1 VYGRETSKTLLQPHA
16 FVAGLVAALAV
27 AVLAFDSGGYEP
39 TSWGWSAAA
48 LLLVSVAALL
58 AGARRLTLLELALP
72 ASLAALASWIWLS
85 LAWTSDVSQTVR
97 EGERVLVYVAA
108 AAALL
113 LVGRRSGVYVLVASL
128 AAAITAV
135 CAFALVT
142 RLFDPGGG
150 AYQVGLA
157 DPQAAFRLARPLGY
171 ANALAIFAVI
181 GILLSLGLVRAGP
194 RVTRAFASSA
204 LVVLAP
210 TLYFTYGRGAWLGL
224 AAGLVALFAI
234 ERDRLQVVVRALTLA
249 AAPAVAVFLASRT
262 SSLTAD
268 PRSVAAATHDGRR
281 LAVAIA
287 VLAVAAAFVPAAAER
302 IRVSDPARR
311 PLLLAAALVGIA
323 VVAVGLVR
331 IGGPDGAVERAYH
344 AFNAPAPLVGQDTS
358 GRLFSLSGSNR
369 SEYWRVAWR
378 EWKVDPVLGGGAGS
392 YQRFWLRHR
401 RNDLPVRDAHSLYLE
416 TLAELGPLGLALLLC
431 ALAVPLAAVGAARRN
446 PLAAGAL
453 GAYVAFLVHAG
464 IDWDWE
470 MPAVTLAALACGIA
484 LLLAAR
490 GDGRAPA
497 RNCSAHRRHHRRC
510 AAWLRGARRPRRQ
523 SRRARLRQRVGRRAA
538 PFRGRRGA
546 AGAPLGAVVGN
557 AVAPPGRVAAP
568 GRRRRPRA
576 QQLPPRHRRGPGRL
590 GALARRRPRQP
601 RRRTSGRA
609 RPCRRAEPAQLG
621 ASAADSGV
629 VKAQRKVAEEEGS
642 SRQLT

>member
-1 VYGRETSKTLLQPHA
+1 VYGRETSKTLRQPHA
-16 FVAGLVAALAV
+16 LPAGLVAAFAV

-72 ASLAALASWIWLS
+72 ASLAALAAWIWLS

-97 EGERVLVYVAA
+97 EGERALVYVAA

-113 LVGRRSGVYVLVASL
+113 LVGRRSGVYGLVASL
-128 AAAITAV
+128 PATITAV
-135 CAFALVT
+135 CTFALVT

-150 AYQVGLA
+150 AYQVGLS

-194 RVTRAFASSA
+194 RFARAFASSA

-224 AAGLVALFAI
+224 AAGLVAFFAI
-234 ERDRLQVVVRALTLA
+234 ERDRLQLAVHALTLA

-268 PRSVAAATHDGRR
+268 PRSVAAATDDGRR

-287 VLAVAAAFVPAAAER
+287 VLAVAAAFAPAAAER
-302 IRVSDPARR
+302 IRVSERARR
-311 PLLLAAALVGIA
+311 ALLLAATLGGIA

-331 IGGPDGAVERAYH
+331 VGGPKGAVERAYH

-431 ALAVPLAAVGAARRN
+431 ALAVPLAAARAARRN

-470 MPAVTLAALACGIA
+470 MPAVTVAALACGVA

-490 GDGRAPA
+490 GTGERRLGTAPRIVGAAAAALLGSVALLGLVGNRAELASANALDAEQLHSAADEAQQA
-497 RNCSAHRRHHRRC
+497 RRWEPWSGTPWRLLGESQLQAGDVDRARSSF
-510 AAWLRGARRPRRQ
+510 LRGIDEDPGDWELWLDLALV
-523 SRRARLRQRVGRRAA
+523 SRGAERRAA
-538 PFRGRRGA
+538 
-546 AGAPLGAVVGN
+546 LD
-557 AVAPPGRVAAP
+557 RVAELNP
-568 GRRRRPRA
+568 
-576 QQLPPRHRRGPGRL
+576 H
-590 GALARRRPRQP
+590 
-601 RRRTSGRA
+601 
-609 RPCRRAEPAQLG
+609 
-621 ASAADSGV
+621 
-629 VKAQRKVAEEEGS
+629 S
-642 SRQLT
+642 SELRQLRAAS

>member
-1 VYGRETSKTLLQPHA
+1 MYGRETSKTFLQPQTLS
-16 FVAGLVAALAV
+16 AGLVAALAV
-27 AVLAFDSGGYEP
+27 AVLAFDSGGYEA

-58 AGARRLTLLELALP
+58 AGARRLTLVELALP
-72 ASLAALASWIWLS
+72 ASLAAFAAWIWLS

-97 EGERVLVYVAA
+97 EGERALVYVAA

-113 LVGRRSGVYVLVASL
+113 LVGRRSGVYGLVASL

-150 AYQVGLA
+150 AYQVGLS

-181 GILLSLGLVRAGP
+181 GILLSLGLAFRAGP
-194 RVTRAFASSA
+194 RVTRALASSA

-234 ERDRLQVVVRALTLA
+234 ERDRLQLVVHALTLA
-249 AAPAVAVFLASRT
+249 AAPAVAVFLATRT

-287 VLAVAAAFVPAAAER
+287 VLAVAAAFVPTAAER
-302 IRVSDPARR
+302 IRVGERARR
-311 PLLLAAALVGIA
+311 ALLLAAALVGIA

-331 IGGPDGAVERAYH
+331 VGGPKGAVERAYH
-344 AFNAPAPLVGQDTS
+344 AFNAPAPLVGQGTS

-431 ALAVPLAAVGAARRN
+431 ALAVPLAAVGAARRD

-470 MPAVTLAALACGIA
+470 MPAVTLAALASGVA

-490 GDGRAPA
+490 GTGELQLGTAPRIVGATAAALLGSVALLGLVGNRAELASANALDAEQLHSAAEEA
-497 RNCSAHRRHHRRC
+497 RQARRWEPWSGTPWRLLGESQLQAGDVDR
-510 AAWLRGARRPRRQ
+510 ARSSFLRGIAEDRGDWELWLDVALV
-523 SRRARLRQRVGRRAA
+523 SRGAERRAA
-538 PFRGRRGA
+538 
-546 AGAPLGAVVGN
+546 LD
-557 AVAPPGRVAAP
+557 RVAELNP
-568 GRRRRPRA
+568 
-576 QQLPPRHRRGPGRL
+576 H
-590 GALARRRPRQP
+590 
-601 RRRTSGRA
+601 
-609 RPCRRAEPAQLG
+609 
-621 ASAADSGV
+621 
-629 VKAQRKVAEEEGS
+629 S
-642 SRQLT
+642 SELRQLTAAS

>member
-16 FVAGLVAALAV
+16 LPAGLVAALAV

-58 AGARRLTLLELALP
+58 AGARRLTLVELALP
-72 ASLAALASWIWLS
+72 ASLAALDAWIWLS

-97 EGERVLVYVAA
+97 EGERALVYLAA

-113 LVGRRSGVYVLVASL
+113 LVGRSGVYGLVASL

-171 ANALAIFAVI
+171 ANALAIFSVI

-234 ERDRLQVVVRALTLA
+234 ERDRLQLVVHALTLA

-302 IRVSDPARR
+302 IRVSERARR

-331 IGGPDGAVERAYH
+331 VGGPNRAVERAYH
-344 AFNAPAPLVGQDTS
+344 AFNAQAPLVGQDTS

-431 ALAVPLAAVGAARRN
+431 ALAVPLAAVCAARRN

-490 GDGRAPA
+490 GTEERQLGTAPRIVGATAAALLGSVALLGLVGNRAELASANALDAGQLHSAADEAQKA
-497 RNCSAHRRHHRRC
+497 RRWEPWSGTPWRLLGESQLQAGDVDRARSSF
-510 AAWLRGARRPRRQ
+510 LRGIDEDRGDWELWLDVALV
-523 SRRARLRQRVGRRAA
+523 SGGAERRAA
-538 PFRGRRGA
+538 
-546 AGAPLGAVVGN
+546 LD
-557 AVAPPGRVAAP
+557 RVAELNP
-568 GRRRRPRA
+568 
-576 QQLPPRHRRGPGRL
+576 H
-590 GALARRRPRQP
+590 
-601 RRRTSGRA
+601 
-609 RPCRRAEPAQLG
+609 
-621 ASAADSGV
+621 
-629 VKAQRKVAEEEGS
+629 S
-642 SRQLT
+642 SELRQLTAGS